1 MKLRHL
7 EMALERCAGF
17 TRPRAPLEQ
26 YGTPAVVAARLLYHA
41 HLKGD
46 IGGKRVLDLGCG
58 TGVLACGA
66 SLLGAAEVMGLDVD
80 SGAIGTARENAA
92 LLGADV
98 TFITGDVSDD
108 TLFPVFCPCDTVVMN
123 PPFGAQKRHADRPFI
138 DRSLACAQVVYGI
151 FNAGTRPFLDA
162 YIRGRASVDE
172 AIACSFPLKR
182 SFSHHTRDRMEIPV
196 EIVRIIQ
203 K

>member
-17 TRPRAPLEQ
+17 TRPRAYLEQ
-26 YGTPAVVAARLLYHA
+26 YGTPAVIAARLLYHA
-41 HLKGD
+41 HLRGD

-58 TGVLACGA
+58 TGILACGA
-66 SLLGAAEVMGLDVD
+66 SLLGAAEVAGVDVD
-80 SGAIGTARENAA
+80 SAAIGTARENAE
-92 LLGADV
+92 LFGVDV
-98 TFITGDVSDD
+98 TFIAGNVSDD
-108 TLFPVFCPCDTVVMN
+108 MLFPVFCPCDTVVMN

-138 DRSLACAQVVYGI
+138 DRALACAQVVYGI
-151 FNAGTRPFLDA
+151 FNAGSRPFLDS

-172 AIACSFPLKR
+172 AIACSFPMKR

-196 EIVRIIQ
+196 EIVRIIHE
-203 K
+203 